1 MTRFTLSKQERLSS
15 LKEIDALFKDGTAF
29 SQFPFRVVWREAA
42 ATDVP
47 LKVVFS
53 VSKKRFSRAVDRNRI
68 KRLMRESYRLSKP
81 ALYKILPEGRYFQL
95 GLIYIGKE
103 ILDFDSIQKGLSKAL
118 ERLITQIRKENQ

>member
-29 SQFPFRVVWREAA
+29 SQFPFRIVWREAGE
-42 ATDVP
+42 TEVP

-68 KRLMRESYRLSKP
+68 KRLMKESYRFSKP
-81 ALYKILPEGRYFQL
+81 ALYKKLPEGRFFRL

-103 ILDFDSIQKGLSKAL
+103 IPDFDSIQKGLTKAL